1 MAEILRDQFAAIAA
15 AEPEVLAHHFT
26 QAGLNDA
33 AIEWWGKA
41 GDQALRRSA
50 FKEATAHLGK
60 AIEMADKMAQAAHVT
75 ATQGGDRLRLQ
86 ISYGNALISA
96 RGYGAQETTAA
107 FARARELV
115 AQAEDA
121 ADRFS
126 AYYGLWVGPFTRG
139 ELAPMREVVQALLR
153 DCEDK
158 PTSPEAGI
166 AHRLAGTTNWYA
178 GDFEEARGH
187 LDQAL
192 AIFDP
197 QRDRD
202 LAYRFGHDVGV
213 AEMAYL
219 AMVRWSL
226 GETDRAHR
234 LAAEMVTQ
242 AIQTGHI
249 PTVVYGHMH
258 KAIFELMRRNPSGA
272 APHVE
277 VFVDLARQHVMPN
290 WLAYGRFFEP
300 WARWHL
306 ARSRWQPHGH
316 APSHRDAP
324 GAGGRPLHDRFR
336 DRAGRG

>member
-1 MAEILRDQFAAIAA
+1 
-15 AEPEVLAHHFT
+15 
-26 QAGLNDA
+26 
-33 AIEWWGKA
+33 
-41 GDQALRRSA
+41 
-50 FKEATAHLGK
+50 
-60 AIEMADKMAQAAHVT
+60 
-75 ATQGGDRLRLQ
+75 
-86 ISYGNALISA
+86 
-96 RGYGAQETTAA
+96 
-107 FARARELV
+107 V

-178 GDFEEARGH
+178 GNFEEARGN

-226 GETDRAHR
+226 GETDRAHW
-234 LAAEMVTQ
+234 LATEMLTQ
-242 AIQTGHI
+242 AVQIGHI
-249 PTVVYGHMH
+249 PTVVYGAYAQSHFRAH
-258 KAIFELMRRNPSGA
+258 ASESLRGGA
-272 APHVE
+272 
-277 VFVDLARQHVMPN
+277 
-290 WLAYGRFFEP
+290 
-300 WARWHL
+300 
-306 ARSRWQPHGH
+306 SC
-316 APSHRDAP
+316 
-324 GAGGRPLHDRFR
+324 
-336 DRAGRG
+336 RGIC

>member
-1 MAEILRDQFAAIAA
+1 M
-15 AEPEVLAHHFT
+15 LAHHFT
-26 QAGLNDA
+26 RAGLDDA

-60 AIEMADKMAQAAHVT
+60 AIEMADKMAQTALVN

-153 DCEDK
+153 DCEDE
-158 PTSPEAGI
+158 PRSPEAGI

-178 GDFEEARGH
+178 GDFEEALVTSIRLWRSSIRSGTVISHTVSAMMSALRKWPIWRWCGGH
-187 LDQAL
+187 WERP
-192 AIFDP
+192 IERTGWP
-197 QRDRD
+197 R
-202 LAYRFGHDVGV
+202 
-213 AEMAYL
+213 
-219 AMVRWSL
+219 RW
-226 GETDRAHR
+226 
-234 LAAEMVTQ
+234 
-242 AIQTGHI
+242 
-249 PTVVYGHMH
+249 
-258 KAIFELMRRNPSGA
+258 
-272 APHVE
+272 
-277 VFVDLARQHVMPN
+277 
-290 WLAYGRFFEP
+290 
-300 WARWHL
+300 
-306 ARSRWQPHGH
+306 
-316 APSHRDAP
+316 
-324 GAGGRPLHDRFR
+324 
-336 DRAGRG
+336 